1 MELNENTIKTLEAK
15 LAESS
20 EEQIERIKLLIENNS
35 EVSDEI
41 KEALLKVIADFIAGK
56 AENAKEEDTEEV
68 KEASDEETSDKK
80 DEEAS
85 DEEASDEDVTPSDLV
100 KALEV
105 PGMKEYIESVGKEA
119 KATGYAEASAL
130 SSVEKIENP
139 TSLNEVEVPKE
150 DNKDENTPNE
160 DVKKVLI
167 DSIIQSATALRK
179 PEIDLEHVSESQD
192 KYREELESKD
202 HEDLK
207 SIYSALAKDMVDSFV
222 NAPTESLP
230 QESISEDAPEGLED
244 KENDAEKSDA
254 YKILKGYFNSKND
267 KQGDN
272 K

>member
-1 MELNENTIKTLEAK
+1 M
-15 LAESS
+15 
-20 EEQIERIKLLIENNS
+20 
-35 EVSDEI
+35 
-41 KEALLKVIADFIAGK
+41 AGK
-56 AENAKEEDTEEV
+56 AETAKEEDTEEV
-68 KEASDEETSDKK
+68 EETSDEETSDEKTS
-80 DEEAS
+80 EEDA
-85 DEEASDEDVTPSDLV
+85 TPSDLV

-119 KATGYAEASAL
+119 HAKGYSEASAL

-139 TSLNEVEVPKE
+139 TSLNDVEVPKE
-150 DNKDENTPNE
+150 DNEKDDTPNE

-192 KYREELESKD
+192 KYREELEGKE

-207 SIYSALAKDMVDSFV
+207 SIYSELAKDMVDSFV

-230 QESISEDAPEGLED
+230 QESISEDAPEGVED
-244 KENDAEKSDA
+244 KENDAEKSDT
-254 YKILKGYFNSKND
+254 YRILKGYFNSKND
-267 KQGDN
+267 KQGD